1 MKQLLKTIF
10 ITLVFVF
17 SMTGISKAVDF
28 SVLLGT
34 WDGVIHFGSVGTVNF
49 PDGHTTMTFTEITP
63 NGAIGYDKFEEPL
76 AVSWMPDQNQFKI
89 IDPADPYAYPF
100 YVTVTGN
107 YMYGDFGNRASGW
120 GDPSPF
126 NATKRIETCP
136 TYQPTFDLESS
147 VLTLPTVCI
156 DGKIYQN
163 IQIRLKMDGTWDI
176 P

>member
-1 MKQLLKTIF
+1 MKQLFKTIF
-10 ITLVFVF
+10 ITLVFIF

-34 WDGVIHFGSVGTVNF
+34 WDGAIHFAKIGALDSF
-49 PDGHTTMTFTEITP
+49 DWRTTMTFTEITP
-63 NGAIGYDKFEEPL
+63 NGATGYDEFGPL

-89 IDPADPYAYPF
+89 INPTDPNKYPYR
-100 YVTVTGN
+100 VTVTGN
-107 YMYGDFGNRASGW
+107 YMYGDYGHDDILDN
-120 GDPSPF
+120 PEPF

-156 DGKIYQN
+156 DGKTYQN